1 MSNQFKNKQFNKK
14 LNWGKRCGLALV
26 LFILGMTNVYAEY
39 RAYEL
44 EVFDRVV
51 NTSRKVITTFSPSD
65 YVQTH
70 GGPQRIGI
78 IIRASWICYGDTSQY
93 KNVCPMPKAI
103 NPRFKEGDKVQVVL
117 EKHLTHQWVGVIE
130 NSFFRP
136 GLRSNVYGVR
146 FADKG
151 SLYTRFY
158 ESNLKKAP

>member
-1 MSNQFKNKQFNKK
+1 MNRIVRFNFT
-14 LNWGKRCGLALV
+14 LV
-26 LFILGMTNVYAEY
+26 FLLLSSSAAFAEY

-44 EVFDRVV
+44 EVFDRIV
-51 NTSRKVITTFSPSD
+51 NTSRKVITSFSPSD
-65 YVQTH
+65 FIQVN

-78 IIRASWICYGDTSQY
+78 IIRASWICYGDTSLY

-103 NPRFKEGDKVQVVL
+103 NPRFQAGDRVQIVL
-117 EKHLTHQWVGVIE
+117 KKHLTDQWLGVIE

-146 FADKG
+146 FTERGD
-151 SLYTRFY
+151 LYTRYY